1 MSKFKTYISALTKMT
16 GEKMRARG
24 VRRSLTVV
32 LLSLAIALSIVF
44 TIIGAQGARG
54 WGWGTHRFI
63 ANEAVDVFSDNSFF
77 SAHRTTISNYSVK
90 PDEWKS
96 SDPLEQ
102 YRHWYHVDV
111 PDGENEYYRG
121 GLPNN
126 WSLLDQGVLPWA
138 VEDNFASIVRSLE
151 DGAWERAAQ
160 LMGAVSHYTE
170 DATNPLHATS
180 DYSPGGEHG
189 GYEGEVNH
197 HLNEISVPD
206 YVPQELENIFEATM
220 AVLEGSFDFTDED
233 PKGGIDLCFF
243 LEDHILWNEIIQEIT
258 EDRVR
263 ASVQFTANLWYTAMI
278 QAGLTIQA
286 PTLLE
291 PGDGDSITTSTPAFT
306 WAPIDGTSFYDF
318 QLASDE
324 GFTSDVITVK
334 DLSTTSYTLENLLV
348 NDNWYWRVRSGDDST
363 HVGLWSQ
370 TWQFSVTA
378 EGGGMPMTLVAIA
391 VVVVVVLVVVAALL
405 RSRGR
410 RAAGAARAEQREPD
424 AEQGKPQTT

>member
-1 MSKFKTYISALTKMT
+1 LI
-16 GEKMRARG
+16 
-24 VRRSLTVV
+24 V
-32 LLSLAIALSIVF
+32 LSLSFAIALSIVF
-44 TIIGAQGARG
+44 TIIGAQGARAWSG
-54 WGWGTHRFI
+54 GTHRFI
-63 ANEAVDVFSDNSFF
+63 ADEAVDVFSDGSFF
-77 SAHRTTISNYSVK
+77 SIHRATISNYCTK
-90 PDEWKS
+90 PDQWKS
-96 SDPLEQ
+96 SDPLEE
-102 YRHWYHVDV
+102 YRHWYHFDV
-111 PDGENEYYRG
+111 HDGENEYYRG

-138 VEDNFASIVRSLE
+138 VEDNFASIVQILE

-160 LMGAVSHYTE
+160 LMGAVSHYTQ
-170 DATNPLHATS
+170 DATMPLHATS
-180 DYSPGGEHG
+180 DYNPGGEHTR
-189 GYEGEVNH
+189 YEGEVDH
-197 HLNEISVPD
+197 RLDEISVPD

-291 PGDGDSITTSTPAFT
+291 PGDGDSIANTPTFT
-306 WAPIDGTSFYDF
+306 WTPIDGTSFYDF

-334 DLSTTSYTLENLLV
+334 DLSTTSYTLENSLV

-370 TWQFSVTA
+370 TWQFTVTV
-378 EGGGMPMTLVAIA
+378 EGGGGGMPMTLMAIV
-391 VVVVVVLVVVAALL
+391 VVVVVVLVVGAALL

-410 RAAGAARAEQREPD
+410 RAAGAARAEQEGTPKD
-424 AEQGKPQTT
+424 TGGEVSGICET